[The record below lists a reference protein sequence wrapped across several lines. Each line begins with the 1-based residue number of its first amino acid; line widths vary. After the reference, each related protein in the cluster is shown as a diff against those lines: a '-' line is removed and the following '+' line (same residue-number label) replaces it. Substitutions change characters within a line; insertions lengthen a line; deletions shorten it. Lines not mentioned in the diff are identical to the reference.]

1 MISSENSLTIALVL
15 VMVTA
20 LGITLESANTDQFLG
35 DQVHAQQQQQQQRQQ
50 HMTQASILHNA
61 KGHESHQVVNLQ
73 NATEG
78 SAYSGTV
85 IFNSSKPVDIMAF
98 EDVTGKNT
106 NSTVKIWEVDA
117 KKYATK
123 TLATNA
129 TQGTLDYQGAGLVTH
144 STSSEPYAV
153 TFKISSMPMT
163 NIQ

>member
-1 MISSENSLTIALVL
+1 MMIFAENSLTIAIVI
-15 VMVTA
+15 VMVTVS
-20 LGITLESANTDQFLG
+20 GVMLESANTDQFLG
-35 DQVHAQQQQQQQRQQ
+35 DQVHAQQQQQQQQQ
-50 HMTQASILHNA
+50 QMTQASIPHNA

-78 SAYSGTV
+78 LAYTGTV
-85 IFNSSKPVDIMAF
+85 IFNSSKPVDIMAY
-98 EDVTGKNT
+98 EDVTGNNT

-129 TQGTLDYQGAGLVTH
+129 TQGTLDYQGSGLVTH
-144 STSSEPYAV
+144 STSSEPYTV

-163 NIQ
+163 NIH